1 MSPEDKPMLKTP
13 DYLTAQTLLL
23 ATVTPVDTE
32 QVSLS
37 SAQGRILAADVIA
50 AESVPSFDRSP
61 YDGYACRAADTAAAS
76 KHHPVT
82 LRILEEVPAG
92 AVPSIPV
99 TAHTAVKILT
109 GAPLP
114 EGADAIV
121 KYELTEF
128 TKETVT
134 LFSPLHSGENIVRAG
149 EDVRRGDVLARC
161 GTRLDPGL
169 SGLLA
174 SQGITEPLVYRTPKV
189 GILSIGNEVV
199 DAEHVPAAGTIRDS
213 NRYTLENAIRSLGCE
228 TVYLGIAKDSAE
240 DLRDRILSA
249 LSCCD
254 AIVSTGGVSVGDYD
268 RMPEAMEL
276 AGTNLLFRGTA
287 MKPGMA
293 CAYGICQGKPIC
305 ALSGNP
311 ASSFTNFCVIA
322 LPALKKLMGHADP
335 LPIPIR
341 VTLSGGFRKPSPTAR
356 FLRGKLELADGHARM
371 TISRSQGNAVL
382 SSTIGCNVMALI
394 PAGSGPIPSGTDLSA
409 FLL

>member
-1 MSPEDKPMLKTP
+1 MLKTP

-23 ATVTPVDTE
+23 AAVTPVNTE

-50 AESVPSFDRSP
+50 AESVPPFDRSP
-61 YDGYACRAADTAAAS
+61 YDGYACRAADTEAAS
-76 KHHPVT
+76 ETHPVT

-149 EDVRRGDVLARC
+149 EDVRRRDVLARR

-228 TVYLGIAKDSAE
+228 TVYLGIVKDSAE
-240 DLRDRILSA
+240 DLRDRILSE

-311 ASSFTNFCVIA
+311 
-322 LPALKKLMGHADP
+322 P
-335 LPIPIR
+335 LSPIF
-341 VTLSGGFRKPSPTAR
+341 V
-356 FLRGKLELADGHARM
+356 
-371 TISRSQGNAVL
+371 
-382 SSTIGCNVMALI
+382 
-394 PAGSGPIPSGTDLSA
+394 
-409 FLL
+409 